1 MIQQNGTTA
10 QKFENEERTLNI
22 KTNIELKSIKLN
34 EEKINMIVNTQK
46 NMKVI
51 YNPENTTNS
60 KEIVWSSSDDS
71 IVSVDNNGLIKA
83 LSEGI
88 AIITANCNG
97 KKATCEVIVSK
108 ELNNDNVEDMNKEE
122 KVDSN
127 DKNND
132 IKNIINSEDNKSKE
146 CNEKNNLNDGT
157 TLDKNYKKNILD
169 NEPKTGIDT
178 LNFLIIGLVS
188 TIGLV
193 ISKCII

>member
-108 ELNNDNVEDMNKEE
+108 ELNNDNVEDMNKE
-122 KVDSN
+122 
-127 DKNND
+127 
-132 IKNIINSEDNKSKE
+132 
-146 CNEKNNLNDGT
+146 
-157 TLDKNYKKNILD
+157 
-169 NEPKTGIDT
+169 
-178 LNFLIIGLVS
+178 GL
-188 TIGLV
+188 L
-193 ISKCII
+193 

>member
-10 QKFENEERTLNI
+10 QKFE
-22 KTNIELKSIKLN
+22 N